1 MENQNLIQLTMSNK
15 LKRVYIP
22 IIVLTFFLVSTFF
35 PSQANASALSRTI
48 TVSATGSV
56 KVTPDA
62 VRVNA
67 TVTKVATSNTLALSE
82 VGASAAAVRKA
93 LLANGISTK
102 DIKTQSLTVYPEY
115 NYTQEKGSVLIGYR
129 GSQSF
134 EIVVRNAPNAGTVV
148 DAIVAAGSDNLQL
161 NGVTPFVID
170 SSKALASAQSVAVKN
185 AKAKATSYAKLLGVK
200 LGKVNY
206 LIENSSPIYSGPLMA
221 MDKASGST
229 VVDLGQQEVT
239 VSITVSWNL
248 L

>member
-1 MENQNLIQLTMSNK
+1 MK
-15 LKRVYIP
+15 LGSKFVSALRVIIP
-22 IIVLTFFLVSTFF
+22 TLMLGGIISA
-35 PSQANASALSRTI
+35 PANAAPQSRTI

-56 KVTPDA
+56 KVSPDA

-67 TVTKVATSNTLALSE
+67 TVTKVAASNALALSE
-82 VGASAAAVRKA
+82 VGTSAAAVRKA
-93 LLANGISTK
+93 LLANGISSI

-115 NYTQEKGSVLIGYR
+115 NYTQDKGSEIIGYR

-148 DAIVAAGSDNLQL
+148 DAIIAAGNENLQL

-170 SSKALASAQSVAVKN
+170 STKARASAQSVAVKN
-185 AKAKATSYAKLLGVK
+185 AKAKAASYAKLLGVK

-206 LIENSSPIYSGPLMA
+206 LIENSSPTYSGPLMA

>member
-1 MENQNLIQLTMSNK
+1 MELRTKFLTA
-15 LKRVYIP
+15 LGLTIATLLLGG
-22 IIVLTFFLVSTFF
+22 IIAAPT
-35 PSQANASALSRTI
+35 NAAPQSRTI

-67 TVTKVATSNTLALSE
+67 TVTKVANSNALALSE
-82 VGASAAAVRKA
+82 VGSSAAAVRKA

-170 SSKALASAQSVAVKN
+170 STKALASAQSVAVKN

-200 LGKVNY
+200 LGKINY

>member
-1 MENQNLIQLTMSNK
+1 MRLKAKSFALIGLSIGTIIASGLISN
-15 LKRVYIP
+15 P
-22 IIVLTFFLVSTFF
+22 
-35 PSQANASALSRTI
+35 ASAAPQSRTI
-48 TVSATGSV
+48 TVSATGTV
-56 KVTPDA
+56 KVIPDA

-67 TVTKVATSNTLALSE
+67 TVTKVSTSNALALSE
-82 VGASAAAVRKA
+82 VGSSAAAVRRA
-93 LLANGISTK
+93 LLANGISAK

-115 NYTQEKGSVLIGYR
+115 NYTQDKGSVLIGYR

-134 EIVVRNAPNAGTVV
+134 EIVIKNATNAGTVI
-148 DAIVAAGSDNLQL
+148 DAIVAAGIDNLQL

-170 SSKALASAQSVAVKN
+170 STKALASAQSVAVRN
-185 AKAKATSYAKLLGVK
+185 AKAKAASYAKLLGLK

-206 LIENSSPIYSGPLMA
+206 LIENSSPTYSGPLMS

>member
-1 MENQNLIQLTMSNK
+1 MKLRTKFITALGLTIST
-15 LKRVYIP
+15 LLLSG
-22 IIVLTFFLVSTFF
+22 IITA
-35 PSQANASALSRTI
+35 PANAAPQSRTI

-62 VRVNA
+62 VRINA
-67 TVTKVATSNTLALSE
+67 TVTTVSTSNALALSE
-82 VGASAAAVRKA
+82 VGTSAAAVRKA
-93 LLANGISTK
+93 LLANEISTK

-148 DAIVAAGSDNLQL
+148 DSIVAAGSDNLQL

-170 SSKALASAQSVAVKN
+170 STKALASAQSVAVKN

-200 LGKVNY
+200 LGKINY